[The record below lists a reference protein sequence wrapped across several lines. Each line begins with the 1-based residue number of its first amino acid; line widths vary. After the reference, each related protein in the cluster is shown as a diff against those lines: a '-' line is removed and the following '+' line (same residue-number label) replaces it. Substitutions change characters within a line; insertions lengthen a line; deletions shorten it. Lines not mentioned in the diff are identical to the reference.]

1 MCTHGN
7 ASTHLEPV
15 LPGGPARARREG
27 ADVTQMSPE
36 QQRGGSGAGRSTH
49 EVSPLPR
56 VQVNGLDRILDTV
69 SSQDTHVRTLTLPE
83 MDEDHRVH
91 TSCKFPVT

>member
-1 MCTHGN
+1 MHTHGSE
-7 ASTHLEPV
+7 STHLEPV
-15 LPGGPARARREG
+15 LPRGPARARREG

-36 QQRGGSGAGRSTH
+36 QQQGGSGAGRSAH

-56 VQVNGLDRILDTV
+56 VWVNGLDGILDTV

-83 MDEDHRVH
+83 
-91 TSCKFPVT
+91 T

>member
-1 MCTHGN
+1 
-7 ASTHLEPV
+7 
-15 LPGGPARARREG
+15 
-27 ADVTQMSPE
+27 MSPE
-36 QQRGGSGAGRSTH
+36 QQRGGSGVGRSTH

-56 VQVNGLDRILDTV
+56 VWVNGLDGILDTV

-83 MDEDHRVH
+83 TDKDHRVH